1 MIRLYLHDWDG
12 EAIGEIIGARNRQ
25 LDFGL
30 NKSPSFTFELPFS
43 APIIEALIEGAE
55 VSITAP
61 VESDYRLVS
70 VYRYNPYTNAQVL
83 LFIGP
88 VLMARDGGGEDEATA
103 SFTCVGP
110 YWRLTKRFIDNVGTG
125 SGRGEPGISISGE
138 RGSIAAQIIE
148 ASNDNVGNTW
158 IRAASGDQES
168 TDIITI
174 NEWGG
179 YQRISDGIEQLSGA
193 SSVSGFDWEIE
204 PDLDTDSKGLVLGR
218 FKSAPLIGSDKA
230 NNGQVLFE
238 YGLGRNNCTQVYRN
252 RTLEYFANSVT
263 HTLAG
268 NSPYTVTAL
277 EPLSTFYAGTFEE
290 VVDGDL
296 FDTGLR
302 QEWVDLNK
310 VIRSRPRRLYE
321 ITPERSD
328 LEATLNR
335 VPIPMLDYKP
345 GDLVRSR
352 AVYGAAGNKR
362 LRWDIAVRVYGIRI
376 NYSDAGEEVANLS
389 LVLE

>member
-12 EAIGEIIGARNRQ
+12 TAIGEIIGARNRQ

-30 NKSPSFTFELPFS
+30 NKNPSFTFELPFS
-43 APIIEALIEGAE
+43 APIVEALIEGAE
-55 VSITAP
+55 VSLTAP
-61 VESDYRLVS
+61 VETDYRLVS
-70 VYRYNPYTNAQVL
+70 VYRWNPYTDDLVL

-88 VLMARDGGGEDEATA
+88 VLMARDGGDDGEATA

-110 YWRLTKRFIDNVGTG
+110 YWRLTKRFIDDVGTG
-125 SGRGEPGISISGE
+125 SGRGEPGISITGQ

-158 IRAASGDQES
+158 IRAAEEDQES

-179 YQRISDGIEQLSGA
+179 YQRISDGIEQLSGS
-193 SSVSGFDWEIE
+193 SSVSGFDWEVE
-204 PDLDTDSKGLVLGR
+204 PQLDSDSKGLILGA

-230 NNGQVLFE
+230 NNGEVVFE
-238 YGLGRNNCTQVYRN
+238 YGLGRNNTTSVYRN
-252 RTLEYFANSVT
+252 RSLEYFANKVT
-263 HTLAG
+263 HALAG
-268 NSPYTVTAL
+268 NSPYTVDAV
-277 EPLSTFYAGTFEE
+277 EPLSIFYAGTFEE
-290 VVDGDL
+290 VVDGDI

-310 VIRSRPRRLYE
+310 VVRSRPRRLYE
-321 ITPERSD
+321 IQPERSD
-328 LEATLNR
+328 LEATLHR
-335 VPIPMLDYKP
+335 VPIPMIDYKP
-345 GDLVRSR
+345 GDLVR
-352 AVYGAAGNKR
+352 AKAAYGVGSTNR
-362 LRWDIAVRVYGIRI
+362 LRFDIAVRVYGIRI
-376 NYSDAGEEVANLS
+376 SYSDSGEEVANLS